1 MLREQQNAPDT
12 GTLTTPAPTSTVAQ
26 ARLTKLLKETERLQI
41 EIENARLQQEVM
53 KGKLVPIEEATEVY
67 GRPHRA
73 VQQELQTMPKTM
85 APKLYNQPQRA
96 IEEALAEWCDRL
108 SSHIR
113 ESI

>member
-1 MLREQQNAPDT
+1 MLREQQNAPDADA
-12 GTLTTPAPTSTVAQ
+12 TTPAPTGTVAQ

-41 EIENARLQQEVM
+41 EIENARLQQEVIR
-53 KGKLVPIEEATEVY
+53 GNLVPVEEAMEVY

-73 VQQELQTMPKTM
+73 VQQQLQTMPQTLS
-85 APKLYNQPQRA
+85 PRLFNQSQRA
-96 IEEALAEWCDRL
+96 IQETLAEWCDRL